1 MMQATEAK
9 KDAGASPRRGGFQA
23 AVVSLVPEWVTPN
36 HLTIIRILG
45 SLAVI
50 WMAFTPSVGL
60 GWLIVVGFSAGISDN
75 LDGMVARQRGLVT
88 KLGALLDPVADKL
101 YALALILA
109 LWWRGL
115 FDWRVLMLVVAMD
128 LHVVAIPLLI
138 VIGRLRRGQPL
149 RPLPWVQTNRWG
161 KLKTAFFAWGMGLTV
176 IAAWAD
182 WNWLRVVGAAGIWGA
197 LGLGFLALVNYF
209 RAWWRGDFA

>member
-1 MMQATEAK
+1 MTQADETSRETEAR
-9 KDAGASPRRGGFQA
+9 PRQRGFQA
-23 AVVSLVPEWVTPN
+23 AVVRLVPEWVTPN
-36 HLTIIRILG
+36 HLTICRILG

-50 WMAFTPSVGL
+50 WMTFTPVGL
-60 GWLIVVGFSAGISDN
+60 GWLIIVGFTSGISDN

-88 KLGALLDPVADKL
+88 KLGAFLDPLADKL

-115 FDWRVLMLVVAMD
+115 FDWRVLVLAVSMD

-138 VIGRLRRGQPL
+138 LIGRLRRRQPL
-149 RPLPWVQTNRWG
+149 WPVPWVQTNRWG
-161 KLKTAFFAWGMGLTV
+161 KLKTAFLAWGMGLTV

-182 WNWLRVVGAAGIWGA
+182 WHWLRLVGAAGIWGSVG
-197 LGLGFLALVNYF
+197 LGLVALAFYF